1 MGAARTARST
11 SIAEASVTWST
22 TSSVAGFSTSV
33 MPPPELSRH
42 RPSIHKRQTIPGA
55 PSWGALPE
63 SAKVPAAA
71 AARLPTYAA
80 PVLAAAAMARYM
92 KPDMPCYGV
101 KTPER
106 RPIAAELA
114 RRWVPATHGEY
125 EALVIGLWRQPHR
138 EEKYLAIGLAE
149 RHKRFITVEAGSLY
163 RRLIVE

>member
-1 MGAARTARST
+1 MWAARPARST
-11 SIAEASVTWST
+11 SVAEASVTWST

-80 PVLAAAAMARYM
+80 AAARLPTYAAPVLDVRAAVAFAAEGLAAVADPGGAAAMARDM
-92 KPDMPCYGV
+92 KTDMP
-101 KTPER
+101 
-106 RPIAAELA
+106 
-114 RRWVPATHGEY
+114 
-125 EALVIGLWRQPHR
+125 
-138 EEKYLAIGLAE
+138 
-149 RHKRFITVEAGSLY
+149 F
-163 RRLIVE
+163 